1 MAMAK
6 CKCVGC
12 NSVGTVKIKTNHN
25 PNGIW
30 LCAHHAESVDRYTT
44 EVTNF
49 INKKK
54 AHNCTFG
61 QEFETAYSSPRA
73 RAILVE
79 NGYIPTH
86 DGTVDVEYK
95 SSINNGLM
103 AFAQLFKSIDKLIE
117 SGDISLDRN
126 SRGYSM
132 SCGAHMH
139 VGHPL
144 VNNGEF
150 DNFGEP
156 YGADKDYP
164 LRNFYHTLFVP
175 LSDIMKANPEATKA
189 LYGRNFNET
198 SWAEPITVNTCP
210 TTHENFINLQH
221 THTVEFRL
229 CKYIDADQY
238 MMLGK
243 MHKEMMLSLV
253 DTFLSKYYDET
264 FVFNNKTFSTRRE
277 YRKALAIATSK
288 RLVNSYRKYARKLGF
303 EV

>member
-1 MAMAK
+1 MMAR

-12 NSVGTVKIKTNHN
+12 NSVGTVKIRTNHN

-30 LCAHHAESVDRYTT
+30 LCAHHAESVDSYTT

-49 INKKK
+49 INKSK

-61 QEFETAYSSPRA
+61 QEFETARTSARA

-95 SSINNGLM
+95 SSVNNGLM
-103 AFAQLFKSIDKLIE
+103 AFAQIFKSIDKLIE

-126 SRGYSM
+126 ARGYSM

-144 VNNGEF
+144 VDNGEF
-150 DNFGEP
+150 DDWGEP
-156 YGADKDYP
+156 YGNDKNYA
-164 LRNFYHTLFVP
+164 LRNFYHTLFIP
-175 LSDIMKANPEATKA
+175 LSDAMNSNPDATKA
-189 LYGRNFNET
+189 LYGRNFSET
-198 SWAEPITVNTCP
+198 SWARPITTNTHP

-229 CKYIDADQY
+229 CKYINASQY
-238 MMLGK
+238 MTLAK
-243 MHKEMMLSLV
+243 MHKEMMLALV
-253 DTFLSKYYDET
+253 ETFLSKYNDET
-264 FVFNNKTFSTRRE
+264 LIFNNKQFGTKRE
-277 YRKALAIATSK
+277 YRKALAVATSK
-288 RLVNSYRKYARKLGF
+288 RLVKIFTKYAKKAGF
-303 EV
+303 EI